1 MSNYRRALAFHLRIG
16 DRPPPAPTT
25 PDAATLALRLRLL
38 REEALEVQEALTALT
53 ATTTA
58 DARRPVADEAP
69 AGTGTGRR
77 AGAEAAAAHELADL
91 LYVVYGT
98 FVALGVDADE
108 VFAEIHEANLRKA
121 GAPRRPDGKQLR
133 PDGWRP
139 ADVGAVLERQRA
151 SARQGRIID
160 ELEGARAGD

>member
-38 REEALEVQEALTALT
+38 REEAQEAQEALTAL
-53 ATTTA
+53 A
-58 DARRPVADEAP
+58 DAPRPVADEAP
-69 AGTGTGRR
+69 AGPGRR
-77 AGAEAAAAHELADL
+77 AAAEAAAAHELADL

-139 ADVGAVLERQRA
+139 ADVSAVLERQRA
-151 SARQGRIID
+151 GAPQGRIID
-160 ELEGARAGD
+160 ELEGARAGG